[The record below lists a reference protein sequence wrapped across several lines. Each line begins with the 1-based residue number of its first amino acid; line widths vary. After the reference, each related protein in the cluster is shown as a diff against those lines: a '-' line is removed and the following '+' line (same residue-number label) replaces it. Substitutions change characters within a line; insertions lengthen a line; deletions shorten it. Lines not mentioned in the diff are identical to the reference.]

1 MLDSW
6 TLSPLS
12 LTHTHTEN
20 TRGLKKARAQLSIH
34 SSPTLPQTFRG
45 VCASGT
51 AGWALL
57 EVVGVLAEGQTQG
70 VQSVPVVFLRAQQQ
84 AQQVE
89 GVQVVPAQG

>member
-12 LTHTHTEN
+12 HTHTHTEN
-20 TRGLKKARAQLSIH
+20 MRGLKKARMQLSIH
-34 SSPTLPQTFRG
+34 NSPTLPQTFHRA
-45 VCASGT
+45 CASGT
-51 AGWALL
+51 ARWALL
-57 EVVGVLAEGQTQG
+57 EVVRVLAEGQAQG
-70 VQSVPVVFLRAQQQ
+70 VQSVPVVFLSAQQQ